1 MSQLYEIIIFTAAAK
16 DYADFI
22 LNYID
27 KGEKKLID
35 HRLYRHNCDYD
46 DGVYVKDLS
55 RLGRDLNKTL
65 IVDNIRDNYE
75 RQKDN
80 GIEILTWLSDPE
92 DRELFKLG
100 VFLAKIIRDNV
111 SNVRDSIKTY
121 TKEKWRS
128 LSPSKRQF

>member
-1 MSQLYEIIIFTAAAK
+1 MSQLFEIVIFTAAAK

-27 KGEKKLID
+27 KDDKKLID
-35 HRLYRHNCDYD
+35 HRLYRHHCDYD
-46 DGVYVKDLS
+46 DGVYDKDLD
-55 RLGRDLNKTL
+55 RLGRDLKKTL
-65 IVDNIRDNYE
+65 IIDNNRDNYE

-100 VFLAKIIRDNV
+100 VFLAKLV
-111 SNVRDSIKTY
+111 H
-121 TKEKWRS
+121 
-128 LSPSKRQF
+128 Q